1 MEAHVGGISLKRDE
15 CNLRLKRLAPSISLS
30 CKLVAV
36 QHREYEYGLV
46 TIALMPTSL
55 TKISHNSKEIH
66 IEKNNEKPCET
77 YLFVNIL
84 WLTIITNIITM
95 ENYTFKYLLLIPF
108 VLAKSVHQSP
118 FLPLS

>member
-1 MEAHVGGISLKRDE
+1 MEAHVGGISLKRDG
-15 CNLRLKRLAPSISLS
+15 CHLRLKRLAPSISLS

-55 TKISHNSKEIH
+55 TKISHDLKEIQ

-77 YLFVNIL
+77 YLSVNIL

-95 ENYTFKYLLLIPF
+95 EN
-108 VLAKSVHQSP
+108 
-118 FLPLS
+118 